1 VREVTGQR
9 LGLKY
14 HPFPF
19 REKSKKE
26 YIIGEALLGW
36 KGVSENE
43 VWTLRNVEFDPP
55 DLAFE
60 TEDFGEIKMEIT
72 ESVPYDRDS
81 EAKST
86 YFLKRLKVHLKRLGT
101 RPSKPSNI
109 FVSREPFEFPSMRPR
124 EIASIAR
131 QIDRFFKTNDFEAK
145 YEIIQEIMHSPIRI
159 VFIPALGTF
168 AHPPEHYDDNLLVN
182 DITGYP
188 LDEKEFEHSFE
199 AIIKSK
205 RHSEAVADILVIFQ
219 GTIGI
224 VGLAEELLDRVNNH
238 LKSDL
243 AYQGIYIVEIIQFPS
258 DYWVHVITVRE
269 HPLFER
275 RSFQRE

>member
-1 VREVTGQR
+1 MRKVTGHR
-9 LGLKY
+9 LGLKH

-19 REKSKKE
+19 REKGKKE
-26 YIIGEALLGW
+26 YVIGEALLRW
-36 KGVSENE
+36 KGMPDDE
-43 VWTLRNVEFDPP
+43 VATLRNVAFDPP
-55 DLAFE
+55 DLVFE

-81 EAKST
+81 EAKSA
-86 YFLKRLKVHLKRLGT
+86 YFLKRLKARLKELHT
-101 RPSKPSNI
+101 RPPKPSNI

-124 EIASIAR
+124 EVESIAR
-131 QIDRFFKTNDFEAK
+131 QIDRFFKTKDFEAK
-145 YEIIQEIMHSPIRI
+145 YEIMQEIVASPIR
-159 VFIPALGTF
+159 VTFIPALGAF
-168 AHPPEHYDDNLLVN
+168 AHPLENYDDNLLVN

-188 LDEKEFEHSFE
+188 LDEKEFEYGFK
-199 AIIKSK
+199 AIIESK
-205 RHSEAVADILVIFQ
+205 RHSEATADIIIIFQ

-224 VGLAEELLDRVNNH
+224 VGLGEELLGRLKNR

-243 AYQGIYIVEIIQFPS
+243 AYQGIYIVEIIPFPS

-275 RSFQRE
+275 RSIQR